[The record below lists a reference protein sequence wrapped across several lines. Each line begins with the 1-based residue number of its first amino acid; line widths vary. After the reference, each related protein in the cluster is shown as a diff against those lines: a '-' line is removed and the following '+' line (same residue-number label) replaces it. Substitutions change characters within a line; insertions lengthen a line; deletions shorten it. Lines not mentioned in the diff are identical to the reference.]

1 MLALLSFALVTRIFT
16 GINYIEDIDSLRFA
30 LSLIKFDVINLQ
42 PHFPVYPIFTWLAI
56 SIHSIF
62 KSNLL
67 TFSIIG
73 GFSSFITICYIIK
86 QFDFK
91 IRSTEGLFIAFTL
104 FFNPLLWIMSVR
116 YMPDLMGISFI
127 TIIIYTLTSSRGHGH
142 IGFLCSGLLLGV
154 RLSYLPLIIPLLISK
169 YFYSDNRKRVTLFFA
184 LGVFVWLIP
193 LIMLTGFEDLVEA
206 ARRQTDGHF
215 NAFGGTLSTEPN
227 LFERVIRI
235 FRSIWADGMG
245 LYWPGRHWLT
255 LLTTVFLLSIYLFP
269 LGISENKTKTLPN
282 LNISILVGVIIY
294 LIWIFSFQNVIHKSR
309 HILPVLPFICIII
322 GTVMTKQWK
331 AGKVVNR
338 ILVSG
343 FMFCYSAVTLHLVFQ
358 HQSPTAISQIK
369 DHLTSSKGSNV
380 EIVTAPLIKFY
391 LQNHDVKAKF
401 IVTQNQNDLD
411 TLYSDYRNREIK
423 TNTTFVSIGSQV
435 NFVVPKSNMTFYHNP
450 YVNRLWPVL
459 SLYEY

>member
-1 MLALLSFALVTRIFT
+1 MLVILTLTFLTRIFT

-30 LSLIKFDVINLQ
+30 LSLIKFDVLNLQ
-42 PHFPVYPIFTWLAI
+42 PHFPVYPIFTWSAI

-73 GFSSFITICYIIK
+73 GFSSFLIIYYVSK
-86 QFDFK
+86 IFEFK
-91 IRSTEGLFIAFTL
+91 IRSNEGLFVAFTL

-127 TIIIYTLTSSRGHGH
+127 TIIIYTLTSYRGHNH
-142 IGFLCSGLLLGV
+142 IGFLCSGLLLGL
-154 RLSYLPLIIPLLISK
+154 RLSYLPLIIPLLISNF
-169 YFYSDNRKRVTLFFA
+169 FYSNNRKQITLFFA

-215 NAFGGTLSTEPN
+215 NEFGGTLSTEPN
-227 LFERVIRI
+227 LFERVITI

-255 LLTTVFLLSIYLFP
+255 LLTTIFLLSTSLFP
-269 LGISENKTKTLPN
+269 IGLSENKTKSLSKVN
-282 LNISILVGVIIY
+282 LSILTGVIIY

-309 HILPVLPFICIII
+309 HILPFLPFICIII
-322 GTVMTKQWK
+322 GTAMTKQWK
-331 AGKVVNR
+331 TGKIVNR
-338 ILVSG
+338 FLVCG

-358 HQSPTAISQIK
+358 HQSPTAISQIQ
-369 DHLTSSKGSNV
+369 DHLNSTKHSNL
-380 EIVTAPLIKFY
+380 EIVTTPLIKFY
-391 LQNHDVKAKF
+391 LQTHDVNAKF
-401 IVTQNQNDLD
+401 MVNQNQNDLD
-411 TLYSDYRNREIK
+411 SLYLDYRNSEIK
-423 TNTTFVSIGSQV
+423 TNRTFISIGSKV
-435 NFVVPKSNMTFYHNP
+435 NFVVPKSKMFFYHNP